1 MPKDLYKILGITKT
15 ANDSEI
21 KKAYKK
27 LAMKWH
33 PDKNQNNKKE
43 AENKFKDIGEAYG
56 ILSDKNKRNIYD
68 QVGYEG
74 LKGQPPTNNDNNQ
87 PNYFN
92 KKGKTFVFR
101 NSSNFNTDPY
111 DIFSQVFGDM
121 SGMGSMS
128 GMGMDGMGGV
138 NRVLRPKKIER
149 IIRYSF
155 EQLKSG
161 KTRNIKITKNI
172 QDGHTNK
179 VITATKV
186 LTINT
191 RPWWKTGTKITFEGE
206 GDELHGQKAQDICF
220 IIEEEKHSRF
230 IREGNDLIL
239 TVDLPL
245 KKSLCGGVVNI
256 KSLDNKDIEIKL
268 NKVINQDTKH
278 KVKGYGMPCKG
289 GGFGDIIVKYNIIFP
304 KTLTQHQKNTLN
316 NIL

>member
-33 PDKNQNNKKE
+33 PDKNQNNKEE

-128 GMGMDGMGGV
+128 GMGIDGMGGV
-138 NRVLRPKKIER
+138 NRVLRPKKIEDF
-149 IIRYSF
+149 I
-155 EQLKSG
+155 
-161 KTRNIKITKNI
+161 
-172 QDGHTNK
+172 
-179 VITATKV
+179 
-186 LTINT
+186 
-191 RPWWKTGTKITFEGE
+191 
-206 GDELHGQKAQDICF
+206 GQ
-220 IIEEEKHSRF
+220 
-230 IREGNDLIL
+230 NL
-239 TVDLPL
+239 
-245 KKSLCGGVVNI
+245 I
-256 KSLDNKDIEIKL
+256 KSNLIYPPW
-268 NKVINQDTKH
+268 V
-278 KVKGYGMPCKG
+278 
-289 GGFGDIIVKYNIIFP
+289 
-304 KTLTQHQKNTLN
+304 
-316 NIL
+316 